1 MKLALLS
8 LALVCPTAMP
18 QLRLLV
24 STLLNDLRLTR
35 LAAMTIGEIAA
46 DCLSLN
52 LGSDLAVM
60 AWVLGAL
67 FAAALVLQLAQ
78 ERPVPRGHWLAA
90 TLNSVS
96 LALFSPAFWSIGIA

>member
-18 QLRLLV
+18 QLRLLA
-24 STLLNDLRLTR
+24 SALLNDPRTTR
-35 LAAMTIGEIAA
+35 LAAATIGEIAA

-52 LGSDLAVM
+52 LGTGLAVT
-60 AWVLGAL
+60 AWILGAL
-67 FAAALVLQLAQ
+67 LAAALVLQFAQ
-78 ERPVPRGHWLAA
+78 ERPVPRTHWLVA

-96 LALFSPAFWSIGIA
+96 LALFSPTLWSMSFA